1 MAVIK
6 KDNSFMEF
14 PLQISRQYGA
24 PIDKFSVFYDKPS
37 ADTYASSNPLAY
49 VGQIIVVVDEVGNN
63 ATPYVISNAA
73 GDLVEIGGSGGASLV
88 VDTFADLTGEG
99 IANDLEVGQTAFVT
113 DEGKSYILTEV
124 GETPPSTY
132 VWVEM
137 TNSDVVWQGTE
148 DPVTFYALT
157 QQAYDS
163 IEPPTETT
171 LYFTTDTGRIYR
183 GDVDVTGHVIVGT
196 SIPEVAQAVQGKL
209 YINSTTLEA
218 KVTVDGTNWVN
229 LSPGYITTG
238 SEWSQADN
246 DAKLATIA
254 VIKATIQ
261 DALATINL
269 STKIDKVSGATAN
282 NLPVLTAEGG
292 LSDSGKKIGGAA
304 LAGTT
309 DENTLATE
317 AAVQTAITAGTTNK
331 VDKVVGTVG
340 NAMEFGAD
348 GAIVDSGM
356 TFGGATL
363 SESPNATT
371 LATEAAVEDAISWKE
386 LTSE

>member
-37 ADTYASSNPLAY
+37 ADTYASSNSLAY

-88 VDTFADLTGEG
+88 VNTFEDLTGEG

-157 QQAYDS
+157 QQAYDL
-163 IEPPTETT
+163 IETPTETT
-171 LYFTTDTGRIYR
+171 VYFTTNTGRIYR
-183 GDVDVTGHVIVGT
+183 GSVDVTGHVIVGT

-209 YINSTTLEA
+209 YINSNTLEA

-292 LSDSGKKIGGAA
+292 LSDSGKAIGGTT
-304 LAGTT
+304 LAGSPNG
-309 DENTLATE
+309 NTLATE
-317 AAVQTAITAGTTNK
+317 VAVQTAITAGTTNK

-340 NAMEFGAD
+340 NAMEFGED

-363 SESPNATT
+363 NESPNATT

-386 LTSE
+386 LTAE

>member
-63 ATPYVISNAA
+63 ATPYVISNTA

-88 VDTFADLTGEG
+88 VSTFSDLTGEG

-183 GDVDVTGHVIVGT
+183 GGVDVTGHVIVGT

-209 YINSTTLEA
+209 YINSDTLEA

-238 SEWSQADN
+238 SEWSQTTN
-246 DAKLATIA
+246 DTKLATIA

-269 STKIDKVSGATAN
+269 SNKIDKVAGATAN

-292 LSDSGKKIGGAA
+292 LSDSGKKIGEAT

-317 AAVQTAITAGTTNK
+317 AAVEAAIEAGTANK
-331 VDKVVGTVG
+331 VDKVTGTVG

-348 GAIVDSGM
+348 GTIVDSGM

-363 SESPNATT
+363 SGSPNATT

>member
-88 VDTFADLTGEG
+88 VSTFEDLTGQG
-99 IANDLEVGQTAFVT
+99 ISNDLEVGQTAFVT

-183 GDVDVTGHVIVGT
+183 GSTDVTGHVIVGT

-209 YINSTTLEA
+209 YINSNTLEA

-238 SEWSQADN
+238 SEWSQTTN

-292 LSDSGKKIGGAA
+292 LSDSGKKIGGAT

-317 AAVQTAITAGTTNK
+317 AAVETAIEAGTANK
-331 VDKVVGTVG
+331 VDKVTGTVG

-363 SESPNATT
+363 SGSPNATT

-386 LTSE
+386 LSSE

>member
-88 VDTFADLTGEG
+88 VSTFEDLTGEG
-99 IANDLEVGQTAFVT
+99 ISNDLEVGQTAFVT

-183 GDVDVTGHVIVGT
+183 GSTDVTGHVIVGT
-196 SIPEVAQAVQGKL
+196 SIPQVAQAVQGKL
-209 YINSTTLEA
+209 YINSNTLEA

-238 SEWSQADN
+238 SEWSQATN

-269 STKIDKVSGATAN
+269 STKIDKVSGATVN

-292 LSDSGKKIGGAA
+292 LSDSGKKIGGAT

-317 AAVQTAITAGTTNK
+317 AAVEAAIEAGTANK
-331 VDKVVGTVG
+331 VDKVTGTVG

-363 SESPNATT
+363 GASPNATT

>member
-24 PIDKFSVFYDKPS
+24 PIDKFSVFYDKSS

-49 VGQIIVVVDEVGNN
+49 VGQIIVLVDEIGNN

-73 GDLVEIGGSGGASLV
+73 GDLVEIGGSGGTSLV
-88 VDTFADLTGEG
+88 VSTFADLTGAG
-99 IANDLEVGQTAFVT
+99 ISNKLEVGQTAFVT

-163 IEPPTETT
+163 IGSPTQTT
-171 LYFTTDTGRIYR
+171 LYFTTDTGRMYR
-183 GDVDVTGHVIVGT
+183 GSVDVTGHVIVGT

-209 YINSTTLEA
+209 YINSDTLEA
-218 KVTVDGTNWVN
+218 KVTVDGNNWVN

-238 SEWSQADN
+238 SEWSQSTN

-261 DALATINL
+261 DALATIDL
-269 STKIDKVSGATAN
+269 STKIDKVADATAN
-282 NLPVLTAEGG
+282 NLPVLTSEGG
-292 LSDSGKKIGGAA
+292 LSDSGKKIGGST

-317 AAVQTAITAGTTNK
+317 AAVEAAIEVGTANK
-331 VDKVVGTVG
+331 VDKVTGTVG

-363 SESPNATT
+363 GASPNATT

-386 LTSE
+386 LASE

>member
-63 ATPYVISNAA
+63 ATPYVISNTA

-88 VDTFADLTGEG
+88 VSTFEDLTGEG

-157 QQAYDS
+157 QQAYDL
-163 IEPPTETT
+163 IETPTETT
-171 LYFTTDTGRIYR
+171 VYFTTDTGRIYR
-183 GDVDVTGHVIVGT
+183 GSVDVTGHVIVGT

-209 YINSTTLEA
+209 YINSNTLEA

-292 LSDSGKKIGGAA
+292 LSDSGKAIGGTT
-304 LAGTT
+304 LAGSPNG
-309 DENTLATE
+309 NTLATE
-317 AAVQTAITAGTTNK
+317 VAVQTAITAGTTNK

-340 NAMEFGAD
+340 NAMEFGED

-363 SESPNATT
+363 NESPNATT

-386 LTSE
+386 LTAE

>member
-63 ATPYVISNAA
+63 ATPYVISNTA
-73 GDLVEIGGSGGASLV
+73 GDLVEIGGSGSASLV
-88 VDTFADLTGEG
+88 VGTFADLTGG
-99 IANDLEVGQTAFVT
+99 DISNDLEVGQTAFVT

-163 IEPPTETT
+163 LEPPTETT
-171 LYFTTDTGRIYR
+171 LYFTTDTGRIYK
-183 GDVDVTGHVIVGT
+183 GSTDVTGHVIVGT

-209 YINSTTLEA
+209 YINSNTLEA

-261 DALATINL
+261 DALATIDL
-269 STKIDKVSGATAN
+269 SKKIDKVSGATAN

-292 LSDSGKKIGGAA
+292 LSDSGKAIGGAT
-304 LAGTT
+304 LAGSPNA
-309 DENTLATE
+309 NTLATE
-317 AAVQTAITAGTTNK
+317 AAVQTAITTGTTNK

-340 NAMEFGAD
+340 NAMEFGDD

-356 TFGGATL
+356 AFGGATL
-363 SESPNATT
+363 SGSPNATT

>member
-24 PIDKFSVFYDKPS
+24 PIDKFSVFYDKSS

-49 VGQIIVVVDEVGNN
+49 VGQIIVVVDEIGNN

-73 GDLVEIGGSGGASLV
+73 GDLVEIGGSGGTSLV
-88 VDTFADLTGEG
+88 VSTFADLTGAG
-99 IANDLEVGQTAFVT
+99 ISNKLEVGQTAFVT

-163 IEPPTETT
+163 IGSPTQTT

-183 GDVDVTGHVIVGT
+183 GSVDVTGHVIVGT

-209 YINSTTLEA
+209 YINSDTLEA
-218 KVTVDGTNWVN
+218 KVTVDGNNWVN

-238 SEWSQADN
+238 SEWSQSTN

-261 DALATINL
+261 DALATIDL
-269 STKIDKVSGATAN
+269 STKIDKVADATAN
-282 NLPVLTAEGG
+282 NLPVLTSEGG
-292 LSDSGKKIGGAA
+292 LSDSGKKIGGST

-317 AAVQTAITAGTTNK
+317 AAVEAAIEVGTANK
-331 VDKVVGTVG
+331 VDKVTGTVG

-363 SESPNATT
+363 GASPNATT

-386 LTSE
+386 LASE

>member
-63 ATPYVISNAA
+63 ATPYVISNTA

-88 VDTFADLTGEG
+88 VGTFADLTGDS

-124 GETPPSTY
+124 GDTPPSTY
-132 VWVEM
+132 KWVEM
-137 TNSDVVWQGTE
+137 TNTDVVWQTTD

-157 QQAYDS
+157 QQVYDL
-163 IEPPTETT
+163 IESPTETT

-183 GDVDVTGHVIVGT
+183 GSVDVTGHVIVGT
-196 SIPEVAQAVQGKL
+196 SIPEVGQAVQGKL
-209 YINSTTLEA
+209 YINSDTFEA
-218 KVTVDGTNWVN
+218 KVTVDGANWVN

-238 SEWSQADN
+238 SEWSQTSN

-269 STKIDKVSGATAN
+269 STKIDKVAGATAN

-304 LAGTT
+304 LADTA

-317 AAVQTAITAGTTNK
+317 VAVESAIT
-331 VDKVVGTVG
+331 
-340 NAMEFGAD
+340 
-348 GAIVDSGM
+348 
-356 TFGGATL
+356 
-363 SESPNATT
+363 
-371 LATEAAVEDAISWKE
+371 DAISWKE

>member
-63 ATPYVISNAA
+63 ATPYVISNTA

-88 VDTFADLTGEG
+88 VSTFEDLTGEG
-99 IANDLEVGQTAFVT
+99 ISNDLEVGQTAFVT

-183 GDVDVTGHVIVGT
+183 GSVDVTGHVIVGT

-238 SEWSQADN
+238 SEWSQTTN
-246 DAKLATIA
+246 HAKLATIA

-261 DALATINL
+261 DALATIDL
-269 STKIDKVSGATAN
+269 STKIDKVAGATAN

-292 LSDSGKKIGGAA
+292 LSDSGKKIGGAT
-304 LAGTT
+304 LADTT

-317 AAVQTAITAGTTNK
+317 AAVETAIEAGVANK
-331 VDKVVGTVG
+331 VDKVTGTAG

-363 SESPNATT
+363 SASPNATT

-386 LTSE
+386 LASE

>member
-88 VDTFADLTGEG
+88 VSTFEDLTGEG
-99 IANDLEVGQTAFVT
+99 ISNDLEVGQTAFVT

-183 GDVDVTGHVIVGT
+183 GSVDVTGHVIVGT

-209 YINSTTLEA
+209 YINSNTLEA

-238 SEWSQADN
+238 SEWSQTTN

-269 STKIDKVSGATAN
+269 STKIDKVSGATVN

-292 LSDSGKKIGGAA
+292 LSDSGKKIGGAT

-317 AAVQTAITAGTTNK
+317 AAVEAAIEAGTANK
-331 VDKVVGTVG
+331 VDKVTGTVG

-363 SESPNATT
+363 GASPNATT

>member
-88 VDTFADLTGEG
+88 VSTFEDLTGEG

-157 QQAYDS
+157 QQAYDL

-209 YINSTTLEA
+209 YINSNTLEA
-218 KVTVDGTNWVN
+218 KVTVDGVNWVN

-292 LSDSGKKIGGAA
+292 LSDSGKAIGGAT
-304 LAGTT
+304 LAGSPNA
-309 DENTLATE
+309 NTLATE
-317 AAVQTAITAGTTNK
+317 VAVQTAITTGTTNK

-340 NAMEFGAD
+340 NAMEFGED

-363 SESPNATT
+363 NESPNATT

-386 LTSE
+386 LTAE

>member
-63 ATPYVISNAA
+63 ATPYVISNTA

-88 VDTFADLTGEG
+88 VSTFEDLTGEG
-99 IANDLEVGQTAFVT
+99 ISNDLEVGQTAFVT

-183 GDVDVTGHVIVGT
+183 GSVDVTGHVIVGT

-209 YINSTTLEA
+209 YINSDTLEA

-238 SEWSQADN
+238 SEWSQATN

-269 STKIDKVSGATAN
+269 STKIDKVAGATAN

-292 LSDSGKKIGGAA
+292 LSDSGKAIGGAT
-304 LAGTT
+304 LAGSPNAT
-309 DENTLATE
+309 TLATE
-317 AAVQTAITAGTTNK
+317 AAVEAAIEAGTANK
-331 VDKVVGTVG
+331 VDKVTGAVG

-363 SESPNATT
+363 SGSPNATT

>member
-88 VDTFADLTGEG
+88 VSTFEDLTGEG
-99 IANDLEVGQTAFVT
+99 ISNDLEVGQTAFVT

-183 GDVDVTGHVIVGT
+183 GSVDVTGHVIVGT

-209 YINSTTLEA
+209 YINSNTLEA

-238 SEWSQADN
+238 SEWSQTTN

-292 LSDSGKKIGGAA
+292 LCDSGKKIGGAT

-317 AAVQTAITAGTTNK
+317 AAVEAAIEVGTANK
-331 VDKVVGTVG
+331 VDKVTGTVG

-348 GAIVDSGM
+348 GTIVDSGM

-363 SESPNATT
+363 SGSPNATT

>member
-63 ATPYVISNAA
+63 ATPYVISNTA

-88 VDTFADLTGEG
+88 VSTFSDLTGEG

-137 TNSDVVWQGTE
+137 TNSDVVWQDTE

-163 IEPPTETT
+163 IELPTETT

-183 GDVDVTGHVIVGT
+183 GGTDVTGHVIVGT

-209 YINSTTLEA
+209 YINSDTLEA

-238 SEWSQADN
+238 SEWSQTSN

-269 STKIDKVSGATAN
+269 SIKIDKVSGATAN

-304 LAGTT
+304 LADTA

-317 AAVQTAITAGTTNK
+317 VAVESAIT
-331 VDKVVGTVG
+331 
-340 NAMEFGAD
+340 
-348 GAIVDSGM
+348 
-356 TFGGATL
+356 
-363 SESPNATT
+363 
-371 LATEAAVEDAISWKE
+371 DAISWKE
-386 LTSE
+386 LASE

>member
-6 KDNSFMEF
+6 KDNPFMEF

-24 PIDKFSVFYDKPS
+24 PIDKFSVFYDKSS

-49 VGQIIVVVDEVGNN
+49 VGQIIVVVDEIGNN

-73 GDLVEIGGSGGASLV
+73 GDLVEIGGSGGTSLV
-88 VDTFADLTGEG
+88 VSTFADLTGAG
-99 IANDLEVGQTAFVT
+99 ISNKLEVGQTAFVT

-163 IEPPTETT
+163 IGSPTQTT
-171 LYFTTDTGRIYR
+171 LYFTTDTGRIYK
-183 GDVDVTGHVIVGT
+183 GTTDVTGHVIVGT

-209 YINSTTLEA
+209 YINSDTFEA
-218 KVTVDGTNWVN
+218 KVTVDGNNWVN

-238 SEWSQADN
+238 SEWSQVTN
-246 DAKLATIA
+246 DAKLGTIA
-254 VIKATIQ
+254 VIKATIR
-261 DALATINL
+261 DALATIDL
-269 STKIDKVSGATAN
+269 STKIDKVTGATDN

-292 LSDSGKKIGGAA
+292 LSDSGKKIGGAT

-317 AAVQTAITAGTTNK
+317 VAVQTAIEAGTANK
-331 VDKVVGTVG
+331 VDKVTGTVG
-340 NAMEFGAD
+340 NAMQFGTD
-348 GAIVDSGM
+348 GTIVDSGM
-356 TFGGATL
+356 TFGGSTL
-363 SESPNATT
+363 GASPNTTT

-386 LTSE
+386 LASK

>member
-24 PIDKFSVFYDKPS
+24 PIDKFSVFYDKSS

-49 VGQIIVVVDEVGNN
+49 VGQIIVVVDEIGNN

-73 GDLVEIGGSGGASLV
+73 GDLVEIGGSGGTSLV
-88 VDTFADLTGEG
+88 VSTFADLTGAG
-99 IANDLEVGQTAFVT
+99 ISNKLEVGQTAFVT

-163 IEPPTETT
+163 IGSPTQTT

-183 GDVDVTGHVIVGT
+183 GSVDVTGHVIVGT
-196 SIPEVAQAVQGKL
+196 FIPEVAQAVQGKL
-209 YINSTTLEA
+209 YINSDTLEA
-218 KVTVDGTNWVN
+218 KVTVDGNNWVN

-238 SEWSQADN
+238 SEWSQSTN

-261 DALATINL
+261 DALATIDL
-269 STKIDKVSGATAN
+269 STKIDKVADATAN
-282 NLPVLTAEGG
+282 NLPVLTSEGG
-292 LSDSGKKIGGAA
+292 LSDSGKKIGGST

-317 AAVQTAITAGTTNK
+317 AAVEAAIEVGTANK
-331 VDKVVGTVG
+331 VDKVTGTVG

-363 SESPNATT
+363 GASPNATT

-386 LTSE
+386 LASE

>member
-24 PIDKFSVFYDKPS
+24 PIDKFSVFYDKSS

-49 VGQIIVVVDEVGNN
+49 VGQIIVVVDEIGNN
-63 ATPYVISNAA
+63 AIPYVISNAA
-73 GDLVEIGGSGGASLV
+73 GDLVEIGGSGGTSLV
-88 VDTFADLTGEG
+88 VSTFADLTGAG
-99 IANDLEVGQTAFVT
+99 ISNDLEVGQTAFVT

-163 IEPPTETT
+163 IESPTQTT

-183 GDVDVTGHVIVGT
+183 GTTDVTGHVIVGT

-209 YINSTTLEA
+209 YINSDTFEA
-218 KVTVDGTNWVN
+218 KVTVDGNNWVN

-238 SEWSQADN
+238 SEWSQVTN
-246 DAKLATIA
+246 DAKLGTIA

-261 DALATINL
+261 DALATIDL
-269 STKIDKVSGATAN
+269 STKIDKVAGATDN

-292 LSDSGKKIGGAA
+292 LSDSGKKIGGAT

-317 AAVQTAITAGTTNK
+317 VAVQTAIEAGTANK
-331 VDKVVGTVG
+331 VDKVTGTVG
-340 NAMEFGAD
+340 NAMQFGAD
-348 GAIVDSGM
+348 GTIVDSGM

-363 SESPNATT
+363 GASPNTTT

-386 LTSE
+386 LASK

>member
-24 PIDKFSVFYDKPS
+24 PIDKYSVFYDKPS

-63 ATPYVISNAA
+63 ATPYVISNTA

-88 VDTFADLTGEG
+88 VSTFEDLTGEG
-99 IANDLEVGQTAFVT
+99 ISNDLEVGQTAFVT

-183 GDVDVTGHVIVGT
+183 GSVDVTGHVIVGA

-238 SEWSQADN
+238 SEWSQATN

-292 LSDSGKKIGGAA
+292 LSDSGKKIGGAT

-317 AAVQTAITAGTTNK
+317 AAVEAAIEAGTANK
-331 VDKVVGTVG
+331 VDKVTGTVG

-363 SESPNATT
+363 GASPNATT

>member
-63 ATPYVISNAA
+63 ATPYVISNTA

-88 VDTFADLTGEG
+88 VSTFEDLTGEG

-157 QQAYDS
+157 QQAYDL
-163 IEPPTETT
+163 IETPTETT
-171 LYFTTDTGRIYR
+171 VYFTTDTGRIYR
-183 GDVDVTGHVIVGT
+183 GSVDVTGHVIVGT

-209 YINSTTLEA
+209 YINSNTLEA

-292 LSDSGKKIGGAA
+292 LSDSGKAIGGTT
-304 LAGTT
+304 LAGSPNG
-309 DENTLATE
+309 NTLATE
-317 AAVQTAITAGTTNK
+317 VAVQTAITAGTTNK

-340 NAMEFGAD
+340 NAMEFGED

-363 SESPNATT
+363 SASPNATT
-371 LATEAAVEDAISWKE
+371 LATEAAVEDAISWQE
-386 LTSE
+386 LTQ

>member
-24 PIDKFSVFYDKPS
+24 PIDKFSVFYDKSS

-49 VGQIIVVVDEVGNN
+49 VGQIIVVVDEIGNN

-73 GDLVEIGGSGGASLV
+73 GDLVEIGGSGGTSLV
-88 VDTFADLTGEG
+88 VSTFADLTGAG
-99 IANDLEVGQTAFVT
+99 ISNKLEVGQTAFVT

-163 IEPPTETT
+163 IGSPTQTT

-183 GDVDVTGHVIVGT
+183 GSVDVTGHVIVGT

-209 YINSTTLEA
+209 YINSDTLEA
-218 KVTVDGTNWVN
+218 KVTVDGNSWVN

-238 SEWSQADN
+238 SEWSQSTN

-261 DALATINL
+261 DALATIDL
-269 STKIDKVSGATAN
+269 STKIDKVADATAN
-282 NLPVLTAEGG
+282 NLPVLTSEGG
-292 LSDSGKKIGGAA
+292 LSDSGKKIGGST

-317 AAVQTAITAGTTNK
+317 AAVEAAIEVGTANK
-331 VDKVVGTVG
+331 VDKVTGTVG

-363 SESPNATT
+363 GASPNATT

-386 LTSE
+386 LASE

>member
-63 ATPYVISNAA
+63 ATPYVISNTA

-88 VDTFADLTGEG
+88 VSTFEDLTGEG

-157 QQAYDS
+157 QQAYDL
-163 IEPPTETT
+163 IEPPTQTT

-209 YINSTTLEA
+209 YINSNTLEA

-292 LSDSGKKIGGAA
+292 LSDSGKAIGGNT
-304 LAGTT
+304 LAGSPNA
-309 DENTLATE
+309 NTLATE
-317 AAVQTAITAGTTNK
+317 VAVQTAITAGTTNK

-340 NAMEFGAD
+340 NAMKFGAD
-348 GAIVDSGM
+348 GAIADSGM
-356 TFGGATL
+356 TFGGETL
-363 SESPNATT
+363 AESPNGTT
-371 LATEAAVEDAISWKE
+371 LATEAAVADAISWQE
-386 LTSE
+386 LSE

>member
-24 PIDKFSVFYDKPS
+24 PIDKFSVFYDKTS

-49 VGQIIVVVDEVGNN
+49 VGQIIVVVDEAGNS
-63 ATPYVISNAA
+63 ATPYVISNTS
-73 GDLVEIGGSGGASLV
+73 GDLMEIGKGGGTSLV
-88 VDTFADLTGEG
+88 VANVSDLTTTV
-99 IANDLEVGQTAFVT
+99 ADDLEVGQTAFVT
-113 DEGKSYILTEV
+113 SEGKSYILESL
-124 GETPPSTY
+124 GDGPYPGTY
-132 VWVEM
+132 EWVEM
-137 TNSDVVWQGTE
+137 TNTDVVWQGTE

-183 GDVDVTGHVIVGT
+183 GNVDVTGHVIVGT

-209 YINSTTLEA
+209 YINSDTLEA

-238 SEWSQADN
+238 SEWSQTTN

-261 DALATINL
+261 DALATIDF

-292 LSDSGKKIGGAA
+292 LSDSGKKIGGAT
-304 LAGTT
+304 LADTT
-309 DENTLATE
+309 DEN
-317 AAVQTAITAGTTNK
+317 
-331 VDKVVGTVG
+331 
-340 NAMEFGAD
+340 
-348 GAIVDSGM
+348 
-356 TFGGATL
+356 
-363 SESPNATT
+363 T

>member
-49 VGQIIVVVDEVGNN
+49 VGQVIVVVDEVGNN
-63 ATPYVISNAA
+63 ATPYVISNTA

-88 VDTFADLTGEG
+88 VSTFEDLTGEG
-99 IANDLEVGQTAFVT
+99 ISNDLEVGQTAFVT

-183 GDVDVTGHVIVGT
+183 GSTDVTGHVIVGT

-209 YINSTTLEA
+209 YINSNTLEA

-238 SEWSQADN
+238 SEWSQTTN

-292 LSDSGKKIGGAA
+292 LSDSGKKIGGAT

-317 AAVQTAITAGTTNK
+317 AAVEAAIEAGTANK
-331 VDKVVGTVG
+331 VDKVTGTVG

-363 SESPNATT
+363 GASPNATT